1 VDYLK
6 QLLDFLL
13 HLDRYL
19 SEFIHS
25 YGTFTYLILFAIIF
39 IETGIVIMPFLPGDS
54 LLFAAGSFAALG
66 DLNLAALLAL
76 LGIAA
81 VIGDGLNY
89 WIGKKFGRSV
99 IEMKW
104 RNKPLVKKEHIEKT
118 EAFYEKYGV
127 KTIVIARFVPIVRT
141 LAPFVAGIS
150 NMNYKQ
156 FLSYNII
163 GGALWVLSL
172 TLAGYF
178 FGQIPV
184 IKNNFEIVVFSIIG
198 VSLIPVIVGLLK
210 SKK

>member
-1 VDYLK
+1 
-6 QLLDFLL
+6 
-13 HLDRYL
+13 
-19 SEFIHS
+19 
-25 YGTFTYLILFAIIF
+25 
-39 IETGIVIMPFLPGDS
+39 MPFLPGDS